1 MTKKYQMMWMQE
13 KRIHIYGKKGNNENE
28 NTEKCGFHG
37 DDMIGKQVGAERVYD
52 FTEKEDESMTGRSRI
67 RTDLALEATERF
79 QEENVEVHGVEI
91 QEKYDAEKDVRTT
104 VVRIT
109 TENGARTMGKP
120 QGTYI
125 TIEAPDLSVPDEDY
139 HREISEEV
147 AHHLRELIDL
157 GRQQSVLVVGLGNQ
171 EITAD
176 SLGPRAVSGLHM
188 TRHVIREYGLKS
200 NAHMK
205 MHQISG
211 IAPGV
216 MAQTGMETLEI
227 VQGVVS
233 ETKPDVVIAIDALA
247 ARSTARLNRTIQIT
261 DTGISPGSGV
271 GNHRGGLNE
280 ENLSVR
286 VIGIGVPTVVDAA
299 TIVHDSMADL
309 LDALEEEEQKEF
321 LEEMISPKLYT
332 MFVTPKDVDET
343 VRYLSFTISEGLN
356 MAFSDSL
363 IEEDRS

>member
-1 MTKKYQMMWMQE
+1 M
-13 KRIHIYGKKGNNENE
+13 
-28 NTEKCGFHG
+28 
-37 DDMIGKQVGAERVYD
+37 A
-52 FTEKEDESMTGRSRI
+52 GRDRI

-79 QEENVEVHGVEI
+79 KEDNVEVHGVEVR
-91 QEKYDAEKDVRTT
+91 EKYDKEKDVRTT

-109 TENGARTMGKP
+109 TENGAKTMGKP

-147 AHHLRELIDL
+147 AHHLKELIDFSQ
-157 GRQQSVLVVGLGNQ
+157 QQSVLVVGLGNQ
-171 EITAD
+171 DITAD
-176 SLGPRAVSGLHM
+176 SLGPRAVENIHM

-200 NAHMK
+200 CSHMK

-211 IAPGV
+211 IVPGV

-227 VQGVVS
+227 VQGVVT
-233 ETKPDVVIAIDALA
+233 ETKPDVVIAVDALA

-271 GNHRGGLNE
+271 GNHREGLNE

-299 TIVHDSMADL
+299 TIVHDSMANL

-343 VRYLSFTISEGLN
+343 VKYLSFTISEGLN
-356 MAFSDSL
+356 LAFSDSL
-363 IEEDRS
+363 IREDMS

>member
-1 MTKKYQMMWMQE
+1 MFE
-13 KRIHIYGKKGNNENE
+13 
-28 NTEKCGFHG
+28 
-37 DDMIGKQVGAERVYD
+37 V
-52 FTEKEDESMTGRSRI
+52 
-67 RTDLALEATERF
+67 RTDLAVEENERITKA
-79 QEENVEVHGVEI
+79 QEETKGISVTEEDYGEEQIHI
-91 QEKYDAEKDVRTT
+91 TT
-104 VVRIT
+104 VRIT
-109 TENGARTMGKP
+109 TENGAKQMGKP
-120 QGTYI
+120 KGTYI
-125 TIEAPDLSVPDEDY
+125 TLEAAEMNEDDEDY

-271 GNHRGGLNE
+271 GNHREGLNE

-343 VRYLSFTISEGLN
+343 IKYLSFTISEGLN
-356 MAFSDSL
+356 IAFSQV
-363 IEEDRS
+363 